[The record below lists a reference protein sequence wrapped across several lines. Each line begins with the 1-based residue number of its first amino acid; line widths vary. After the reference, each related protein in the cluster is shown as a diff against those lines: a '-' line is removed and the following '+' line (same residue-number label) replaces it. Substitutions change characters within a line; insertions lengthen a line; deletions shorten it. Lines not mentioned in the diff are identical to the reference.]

1 MEASL
6 TKRVIPM
13 KLDLNVPNLACSA
26 CVETV
31 TKAVQAV
38 DGKAQVA
45 ADPKT
50 KQVSIIT
57 DAAEADIK
65 NAITSAGYTVA

>member
-1 MEASL
+1 
-6 TKRVIPM
+6 M
-13 KLDLNVPNLACSA
+13 KLDLTVPNLACSA

-31 TKAVQAV
+31 TKAVHSV
-38 DGKAQVA
+38 DAIAQIA

-50 KQVSIIT
+50 KQVSIVT

-65 NAITSAGYTVA
+65 SAIATAGYTIA

>member
-1 MEASL
+1 MQ
-6 TKRVIPM
+6 
-13 KLDLNVPNLACSA
+13 LDLKVPDLACSA

-31 TKAVQAV
+31 TKAVHAV
-38 DGKAQVA
+38 DANAQVA

-50 KQVSIIT
+50 KQVSVVS

-65 NAITSAGYTVA
+65 NAITTAGYTVA